1 MSPQRINVGQ
11 LQLLMTFLLENLFQ
25 CVCVGGGAAS
35 WLLCG
40 WKLESSNK
48 AADTEW
54 HQLQQTLTSQFES
67 PLTWEFLTK
76 SVALQYKN

>member
-25 CVCVGGGAAS
+25 CGGGAS
-35 WLLCG
+35 WSLCG

-48 AADTEW
+48 AADTQW
-54 HQLQQTLTSQFES
+54 HQPQQTLTGQFES

-76 SVALQYKN
+76 SVPLQYKN